1 MSTPSTL
8 ESNIPHAR
16 KVCDNHPERETGL
29 SCNRCGMLICA
40 NCARKTPV
48 GYRCKKCVRQQQ
60 SKFDTA
66 RWYDYLVA
74 IGVSLVLS
82 GITGVLVARMGW
94 LVVFL
99 APAVGGAI
107 SEIIR
112 RAVGRR
118 RGRYLSY
125 AAVAGMIGASLFNL
139 TVWGLIYLVL
149 AASTVYSRLRSI
161 SI

>member
-1 MSTPSTL
+1 M
-8 ESNIPHAR
+8 
-16 KVCDNHPERETGL
+16 
-29 SCNRCGMLICA
+29 
-40 NCARKTPV
+40 
-48 GYRCKKCVRQQQ
+48 RQQQ

-99 APAVGGAI
+99 APAVGGAM

>member
-1 MSTPSTL
+1 MSTSSTF
-8 ESNIPHAR
+8 EPPISPER
-16 KVCDNHPERETGL
+16 KVCANHPERETGL
-29 SCNRCGMLICA
+29 SCNRCGKLICA

-48 GYRCKKCVRQQQ
+48 GYRCQKCVRQQQ

-66 RWYDYLVA
+66 RWYDYLIA

-82 GITGVLVARMGW
+82 GIAGVLVARMEW
-94 LVVFL
+94 FVVFL
-99 APAVGGAI
+99 APTAGGVI

-125 AAVAGMIGASLFNL
+125 AAVAGMIGAGLFNP